1 MTNSVRHPS
10 NPGARLRA
18 QNWQT
23 LTIWPG
29 LKEKAAANRQPRIGL
44 MFRST
49 TPSGGDPP
57 GQIKTINRKY
67 NMNKSRCPHCGFK
80 LGNFLYADACP
91 QCHEELKHNTKRL
104 IPAPKK
110 DPQLA
115 QPWLTRIFFGV
126 VRFVES

>member
-1 MTNSVRHPS
+1 
-10 NPGARLRA
+10 
-18 QNWQT
+18 
-23 LTIWPG
+23 
-29 LKEKAAANRQPRIGL
+29 

-57 GQIKTINRKY
+57 GQIKTINRKHS
-67 NMNKSRCPHCGFK
+67 MNKSRCPHCGFK

-91 QCHEELKHNTKRL
+91 QCHKELKHNTKRF
-104 IPAPKK
+104 IPARRK

-115 QPWLTRIFFGV
+115 QPWLTQIFFRV